1 MEQRS
6 VVFEFLTLRI
16 HKHIMMFMLLYF
28 GIMCY
33 SNQYKEGPIQ
43 VLHGPLSR
51 KTESKRW
58 FELEGWG

>member
-6 VVFEFLTLRI
+6 VVSEFLTLRI

-43 VLHGPLSR
+43 VLPWSPLQ
-51 KTESKRW
+51 ED
-58 FELEGWG
+58 GV